1 MRDIGVSV
9 NYDFVTES
17 KLTLLAT
24 RQVNKPRPERIV
36 TLFRKPADCD
46 GGLLSQRTIFP
57 N

>member
-24 RQVNKPRPERIV
+24 RQVNKPRPERMV
-36 TLFRKPADCD
+36 TLFRKPGVREGDR
-46 GGLLSQRTIFP
+46 LES
-57 N
+57 